1 MDISKIIDKS
11 RDKSIK
17 DVVDGKF
24 KNITDTDIDIDI
36 PTDLIK
42 QNAMLMNY
50 CDTLFK
56 TYHKELQKELA
67 KHGIQI

>member
-1 MDISKIIDKS
+1 MDISKIIDES
-11 RDKSIK
+11 RDQSIK

-24 KNITDTDIDIDI
+24 KNITDIDIDI

-42 QNAMLMNY
+42 QNALLMNY

>member
-1 MDISKIIDKS
+1 MDISKIIDES

-24 KNITDTDIDIDI
+24 KNITDIDI

-56 TYHKELQKELA
+56 TYHKELQKELL
-67 KHGIQI
+67 KHGIEI